1 MPAICED
8 PLSTPVQGE
17 DDFPRPSGPWASG
30 RVLTGAQ
37 RERKRRM
44 DRLKQKDRRHKNSLM
59 VKGLKAQVNELSAK
73 LTSLGQCGP
82 ITVSTPE
89 TSHGSGLDPVD
100 GSITPEFHYTISQP
114 DLFLVGSS
122 CAQPSFFESS
132 INPESSVVSIPAPN
146 PMLSVG
152 FEERLCAR
160 GQASHLEEDQRL
172 QRHQQDCAGTN
183 VAAANSVST
192 IQNTFNNL
200 VHQACATER
209 QYICADELLNQDADP
224 GHCPWLAYCFL
235 PGSIL
240 SSLGRH
246 KKVRRTYL
254 FLQFYHYPLLYATHD
269 PLHVT
274 GMWDV

>member
-1 MPAICED
+1 
-8 PLSTPVQGE
+8 
-17 DDFPRPSGPWASG
+17 
-30 RVLTGAQ
+30 
-37 RERKRRM
+37 M

-114 DLFLVGSS
+114 DLFLVGSN

-209 QYICADELLNQDADP
+209 QYICADELLNQDALIR
-224 GHCPWLAYCFL
+224 GIVHGWHTVSSLAAYC
-235 PGSIL
+235 
-240 SSLGRH
+240 
-246 KKVRRTYL
+246 
-254 FLQFYHYPLLYATHD
+254 PLLVVIRKFDERIFSYSSTITRFCTLRMIHYM
-269 PLHVT
+269 LLVC
-274 GMWDV
+274 GMSESY